1 LYVVGDASDLA
12 EATLRMRHLR
22 PDVAVVEARI
32 LTPDGAS
39 VRALKHER
47 PGLRVVALLASDDES
62 DWPGHLQDGAD
73 AHVAKSA
80 PTASLIRSILEAMDG
95 EAALGHAAM
104 RRLVALT
111 SPTRPNRRHPA
122 ASGLSERERQVLRL
136 VAAGADNGVIAGALR
151 VSEGT
156 VRSHLHHLQD
166 KLGLETRVQITL
178 YAVHQGIDP

>member
-1 LYVVGDASDLA
+1 
-12 EATLRMRHLR
+12 
-22 PDVAVVEARI
+22 
-32 LTPDGAS
+32 
-39 VRALKHER
+39 
-47 PGLRVVALLASDDES
+47 
-62 DWPGHLQDGAD
+62 
-73 AHVAKSA
+73 
-80 PTASLIRSILEAMDG
+80 
-95 EAALGHAAM
+95 
-104 RRLVALT
+104 LT